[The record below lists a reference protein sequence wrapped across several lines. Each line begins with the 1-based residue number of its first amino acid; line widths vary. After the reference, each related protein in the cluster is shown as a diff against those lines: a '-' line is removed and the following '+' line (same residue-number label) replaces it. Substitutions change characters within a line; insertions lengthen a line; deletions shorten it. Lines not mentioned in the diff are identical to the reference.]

1 MESENKDFE
10 DEEFIKREQSDDL
23 LFEAYEEP
31 IKAKAIKL
39 AKQALALNPNNI
51 DAENFITKHETN
63 TIKKLKKY
71 EETLNKEKT
80 NLEKENYFN
89 KENIGIFWGLMET
102 RPYMRTKHSYMLTLM
117 ELGRYTEAIK
127 QGEELLELCESDNLG
142 VRYLI
147 IGLYT
152 VLERFEECEKIYN
165 KYSDDSTFMLF
176 PLAVMY
182 YKRGDY
188 RKCKKILKEIQENN
202 KYLLDYL
209 IGIKKFT
216 KAKTKDIEI
225 NGTYSW
231 GSESEA
237 YFVAKD
243 YKYLLETVPTFVE
256 FIEREI

>member
-1 MESENKDFE
+1 MDFE
-10 DEEFIKREQSDDL
+10 DEKFIKEEQSDDL
-23 LFEAYEEP
+23 LFEAYDEP
-31 IKAKAIKL
+31 IKSKAIKL
-39 AKQALALNPNNI
+39 AKQALEINPDNI
-51 DAENFITKHETN
+51 DAENFITKFETN
-63 TIKKLKKY
+63 TIKKLGKY
-71 EETLNKEKT
+71 KETLDKEQAK
-80 NLEKENYFN
+80 LEKEDFFN
-89 KENIGIFWGLMET
+89 KENIGIFWGLIET
-102 RPYMRTKHSYMLTLM
+102 RSYMRTKHSYMLTLM

-147 IGLYT
+147 MGLYT

-188 RKCKKILKEIQENN
+188 RKCKKVLKEIQENN

-216 KAKTKDIEI
+216 KAKIEDIERD
-225 NGTYSW
+225 GTYSW

-237 YFVAKD
+237 YLVAKD
-243 YKYLLETVPTFVE
+243 YKYLLETVPSFIE

>member
-1 MESENKDFE
+1 MDFE

-39 AKQALALNPNNI
+39 AKQALEIDPDNI
-51 DAENFITKHETN
+51 DAENFITKFESN
-63 TIKKLKKY
+63 TIKKLQKY
-71 EETLNKEKT
+71 GETLNKEKA
-80 NLEKENYFN
+80 NLEKQDFFN
-89 KENIGIFWGLMET
+89 EENIGIFWGLIET
-102 RPYMRTKHSYMLTLM
+102 RPFMRTKHCYMLTLM

-216 KAKTKDIEI
+216 KILISLMTVNLQDFF
-225 NGTYSW
+225 
-231 GSESEA
+231 
-237 YFVAKD
+237 FVKFRV
-243 YKYLLETVPTFVE
+243 LSVP
-256 FIEREI
+256 